1 MTMGQDTPLTCH
13 RPRKS
18 TVYIIAATNRT
29 GSYLLC
35 EGLEAAQIAGR
46 PTESLTLD
54 FRRSL
59 CHSLCG
65 KDMSFGVSMKVMI
78 EDRTGANGVF
88 GAKIHWDQVE
98 EVGAESGYQ
107 GPPHVF
113 LLEEFPTARYI
124 YLSREDTLAQ
134 AISLNIASQTGEW
147 WRAMGVDNPFR
158 KPVKP
163 TFNPEEILK
172 TEADLQRQCA
182 SWENF
187 FRTEHIVPL
196 RMEYESLAANY
207 PGEVGR
213 ALEFL
218 GLDAQAARTIPG
230 PRLQRQTCELNKLW
244 HDLIEALR
252 ENRPSPAREPAGA
265 SVN

>member
-1 MTMGQDTPLTCH
+1 MEECDSSTYH

-18 TVYIIAATNRT
+18 TYIIAATNRT

-35 EGLEAAQIAGR
+35 EGLEATQIAGR
-46 PTESLTLD
+46 PTESLTSD

-59 CHSLCG
+59 CDTLCG
-65 KDMSFGVSMKVMI
+65 KEMSFGVSMKVMV
-78 EDRTGANGVF
+78 EDRTGSNGVF

-98 EVGAESGYQ
+98 DVGAESGYD

-113 LLEEFPTARYI
+113 LLEEFPNARYI

-147 WRAMGVDNPFR
+147 WRAMGVDNPFK
-158 KPVKP
+158 KPVELAY
-163 TFNPEEILK
+163 NPEEILR
-172 TEADLQRQCA
+172 TESGLRRQCQA
-182 SWENF
+182 WENF
-187 FRTEHIVPL
+187 FRTEGIVPL
-196 RMEYESLAANY
+196 RMEYEALAANY
-207 PGEVGR
+207 QGEVGR

-218 GLDAQAARTIPG
+218 GLDSQAALTIPE

-244 HDLIEALR
+244 HDQIESLR
-252 ENRPSPAREPAGA
+252 TPSLLPAAVR
-265 SVN
+265 